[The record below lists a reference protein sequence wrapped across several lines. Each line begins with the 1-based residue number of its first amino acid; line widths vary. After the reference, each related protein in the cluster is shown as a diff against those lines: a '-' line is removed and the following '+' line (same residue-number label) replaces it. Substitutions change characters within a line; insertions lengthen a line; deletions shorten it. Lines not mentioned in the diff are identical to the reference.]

1 MVTKVSPE
9 MMEEGVDVAGLA
21 PVGALMPFAGT
32 VAPAGWLFAFGQ
44 SLPRTTYAALFTAIG
59 TSFGSADGASFNL
72 PDLRGRV
79 AMGRD
84 NMGGTPAN
92 RVTSAVSGLNA
103 SVLGAG
109 GGSQALHQH
118 SHAVT
123 DPGHAHSYGDSVS
136 NTGADTSAMSHGVG
150 IGMGG
155 STGNAVTG
163 ITVSNTGAG
172 NAQNIQ
178 PSLVL
183 NWIIRAE

>member
-1 MVTKVSPE
+1 MVTKVSLE
-9 MMEEGVDVAGLA
+9 MMEEGVDVAGLV

-32 VAPAGWLFAFGQ
+32 VAPTGWLFAYGQ
-44 SLPRTTYAALFTAIG
+44 SLSRTTYAALFATIG

-92 RVTSAVSGLNA
+92 RVTSAVAGLNA
-103 SVLGAG
+103 NNLGAG
-109 GGSQALHQH
+109 GGSQQLHQH
-118 SHAVT
+118 SHGVT
-123 DPGHAHSYGDSVS
+123 DPGHSHAAETV
-136 NTGADTSAMSHGVG
+136 TS
-150 IGMGG
+150 
-155 STGNAVTG
+155 STGPDGLLSPDGVLPVYASTASAVTG
-163 ITVSNTGAG
+163 ISIQNTGSG